1 MPIPS
6 FEQPIICEP
15 QTGVTQVII
24 GVPKEICPGEQRVA
38 LTPAN
43 VSALL
48 KKQGVE
54 IIIERGAGDIAGYP
68 DSAYEAAGSKLVD
81 RDEVFSSAQVVLQV
95 QTPGS
100 NIKNGDEDLTK
111 LKEGQILIGMTDPL
125 ANPQF
130 AQSLAEKK
138 VSGLAL
144 ELVPRITRAQA
155 MDVLSSM
162 AMIAGYKCV
171 LLAATESARMFPM
184 NMTAAGTMKPARV
197 LIMGVGVAGLQAC
210 ATAKRLGA
218 VVEAYDVRP
227 AAREQILS
235 VGAKPVELDLDTG
248 EAEGSGGYAKAQGE
262 DFLKR
267 QRELMTEVVK
277 EMDVIITTAAIP
289 GAKSPILVTED
300 MVKAMKPG
308 SIIVD
313 MAAERGGNCDLTESG
328 KTVVKHGVTIIGPE
342 NVPSTVAFHASQMFG
357 KNMENLLNLLIDD
370 EGKLQLDFEDEIV
383 AETVIS
389 HEGDVPQP
397 RLRDLLGLPALAK
410 PEPEATEA
418 TPDAA
423 SKEEK

>member
-1 MPIPS
+1 M
-6 FEQPIICEP
+6 
-15 QTGVTQVII
+15 II

-68 DSAYEAAGSKLVD
+68 DSAFEAAGAKLVD

-100 NIKNGDEDLTK
+100 NTQNGNEDLDK
-111 LKEGQILIGMTDPL
+111 LKQGQIVIGMTDPL

-130 AQSLAEKK
+130 AQTLADKK
-138 VSGLAL
+138 VTGLAL

-171 LLAATESARMFPM
+171 LLAANESQRMFPM
-184 NMTAAGTMKPARV
+184 NMTAAGTMNASRV
-197 LIMGVGVAGLQAC
+197 FVMGAGVAGLQAC

-267 QRELMTEVVK
+267 QRELMTEVIK
-277 EMDVIITTAAIP
+277 EMDVVITTAAVP

-313 MAAERGGNCDLTESG
+313 LAAERGGNCDLTESG
-328 KTVVKHGVTIIGPE
+328 KTVDKHGVTIVGPE
-342 NVPSTVAFHASQMFG
+342 NVPSSVSFHASQMFG
-357 KNMENLLNLLIDD
+357 KNMENLLNLLLDD
-370 EGKLQLDFEDEIV
+370 NGDLQLDFEDEIV
-383 AETVIS
+383 VETVIS
-389 HEGDVPQP
+389 HDGDVPQA

-410 PEPEATEA
+410 PEPEAEETA
-418 TPDAA
+418 DADSDA
-423 SKEEK
+423 NKEEEK

>member
-1 MPIPS
+1 M
-6 FEQPIICEP
+6 
-15 QTGVTQVII
+15 II

-48 KKQGVE
+48 KKQGIE

-68 DSAYEAAGSKLVD
+68 DSTYEAAGAKLVD

-100 NIKNGDEDLTK
+100 NIKNGDEDLNK
-111 LKEGQILIGMTDPL
+111 LKESQVLIGMTDPL

-171 LLAATESARMFPM
+171 LLAATESQRMFPM
-184 NMTAAGTMKPARV
+184 NMTAAGTMKPSRV
-197 LIMGVGVAGLQAC
+197 FIMGAGVAGLQAC

-277 EMDVIITTAAIP
+277 EMDVIVTTAAVP

-313 MAAERGGNCDLTESG
+313 LAAERGGNCELTESG

-342 NVPSTVAFHASQMFG
+342 NVPSSVAFHASQMFG

-370 EGKLQLDFEDEIV
+370 NGELQLDFEDEIV

-389 HEGDVPQP
+389 HDGDVPQA
-397 RLRDLLGLPALAK
+397 RLRDILGLPALAK
-410 PEPEATEA
+410 PEPEATEEA
-418 TPDAA
+418 SDAD

>member
-1 MPIPS
+1 M
-6 FEQPIICEP
+6 
-15 QTGVTQVII
+15 GVTQVII
-24 GVPKEICPGEQRVA
+24 GVPKEICPGEERVA

-43 VSALL
+43 VGALL
-48 KKQGVE
+48 KKNGVE
-54 IIIERGAGDIAGYP
+54 IRIERGAG
-68 DSAYEAAGSKLVD
+68 EAAGFTDGDYENAGAKLTD
-81 RDEVFSSAQVVLQV
+81 RDDIFSNAQAILQV

-100 NIKNGDEDLTK
+100 NTTNGQEDLDK
-111 LKEGQILIGMTDPL
+111 LKAGQFLIGMTDPL
-125 ANPQF
+125 ANAQF
-130 AQSLAEKK
+130 AQALAERK
-138 VSGLAL
+138 VTGLAL
-144 ELVPRITRAQA
+144 ELIPRITRAQS

-171 LLAATESARMFPM
+171 LLAANASHRMFPM
-184 NMTAAGTMKPARV
+184 NMTAAGTMNASRV
-197 LIMGVGVAGLQAC
+197 FVMGAGVAGLQAC

-218 VVEAYDVRP
+218 IVEAYDVRP

-277 EMDVIITTAAIP
+277 EMDVIVTTAAVP

-313 MAAERGGNCDLTESG
+313 LAAERGGNCDLTESG

-342 NVPSTVAFHASQMFG
+342 NVPSSVAFHASQMFG

-370 EGKLQLDFEDEIV
+370 NGELQLDFEDEIV

-389 HEGDVPQP
+389 HDGDVPQA
-397 RLRDLLGLPALAK
+397 RLRDILGLPALAK
-410 PEPEATEA
+410 PEPEAAEEA
-418 TPDAA
+418 SDAD